1 MRFLSE
7 KLSESLCLIQGT
19 IEMMR
24 FEERGV
30 TCLIVVALGPLTW
43 QY

>member
-1 MRFLSE
+1 MSFLNE
-7 KLSESLCLIQGT
+7 KLSESLRLIQGT
-19 IEMMR
+19 VEMMR
-24 FEERGV
+24 FEERRV